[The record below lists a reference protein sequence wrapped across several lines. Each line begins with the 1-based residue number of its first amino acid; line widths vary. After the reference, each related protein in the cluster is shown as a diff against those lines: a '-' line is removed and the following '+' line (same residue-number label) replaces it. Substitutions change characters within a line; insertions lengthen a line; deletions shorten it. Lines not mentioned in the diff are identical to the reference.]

1 MGIDSQLIV
10 RRVKN
15 RNLFESS
22 STFRRI
28 SSLFKYEKLIV
39 QLLATMKVFSVS
51 EVEILFQILFEKIK
65 IGRIQTEE
73 YNIHRRILIN
83 SIISKILI

>member
-15 RNLFESS
+15 WNLFESS

-51 EVEILFQILFEKIK
+51 EVEILFQILVIFLRKSRLDVYK
-65 IGRIQTEE
+65 QK
-73 YNIHRRILIN
+73 NIIFIDEF
-83 SIISKILI
+83 